1 MQDGRG
7 ISQVEIE
14 GRASGWLE
22 AQGFILEAG
31 GIKVI
36 KTIKMLIEKGEHLMI
51 TFTPK
56 PPDLPVVLAKHCPG
70 VPPRGCMCVN

>member
-1 MQDGRG
+1 M
-7 ISQVEIE
+7 
-14 GRASGWLE
+14 
-22 AQGFILEAG
+22 
-31 GIKVI
+31 I

-70 VPPRGCMCVN
+70 GTPRGVPVRELGLTHLLQKFS